1 MSIFLYTQPHCGF
14 CTIMKSMLDE
24 IGKKYYTIDISHSY
38 NARKFL
44 KERGH
49 TTVPQVYLNNYH
61 INKIAFGMK
70 LHNKKNKIKGLV
82 DDTKW
87 YQKKT
92 TRIWIFNIK
101 EMAKSLNM
109 DLNKEDEV
117 NLDIE

>member
-49 TTVPQVYLNNYH
+49 TTVPQVYLNDYH
-61 INKIAFGMK
+61 INKNPNTEEITVQDLKEEIEKAEEK
-70 LHNKKNKIKGLV
+70 LEWPWQDSG
-82 DDTKW
+82 
-87 YQKKT
+87 
-92 TRIWIFNIK
+92 
-101 EMAKSLNM
+101 
-109 DLNKEDEV
+109 
-117 NLDIE
+117 IEQTI

>member
-1 MSIFLYTQPHCGF
+1 
-14 CTIMKSMLDE
+14 
-24 IGKKYYTIDISHSY
+24 
-38 NARKFL
+38 
-44 KERGH
+44 
-49 TTVPQVYLNNYH
+49 
-61 INKIAFGMK
+61 MK